1 MKQPFYF
8 GMSVDDVALRNWCK
22 PENFEHLIGFFQAE
36 NIPATFFVVPIDEES
51 DKPFFTLSDRY
62 LPLIRAAHAAGFDL
76 GQHGLRHNRFELGIP
91 PAMVLDLPHEVDN
104 KRYAEENAEALERD
118 HCVENCVARLQQGR
132 KILEDAFGFAVT
144 GFRAPA
150 LQESP
155 GMFAA
160 LAAEK
165 YPYDSSCVL
174 QETGWDYLLDKLDVP
189 PREIT
194 RERYEALRAKS
205 HDLELPLTCDYTWYL
220 TPQRYELTMKMA
232 RRDLASCM
240 ALDIPFVTVC
250 HVDPVHEGEGLKFLH
265 ELYAFAREAAD
276 REGRDLVFAN
286 LKTIAEKVN
295 VQ

>member
-22 PENFEHLIGFFQAE
+22 PENFEHLIDFFQTE

-104 KRYAEENAEALERD
+104 KRYAEKNA
-118 HCVENCVARLQQGR
+118 VARLQQGR

-194 RERYEALRAKS
+194 RVWASGTTLKKSFWVATNHFSVKPHGFFSASSTDVQRMGKCPSGTRICPVFSPVWTFSAKSLPCGSFLKRNPLRAS
-205 HDLELPLTCDYTWYL
+205 M
-220 TPQRYELTMKMA
+220 R
-232 RRDLASCM
+232 SCER
-240 ALDIPFVTVC
+240 PSSVT
-250 HVDPVHEGEGLKFLH
+250 
-265 ELYAFAREAAD
+265 
-276 REGRDLVFAN
+276 
-286 LKTIAEKVN
+286 
-295 VQ
+295 